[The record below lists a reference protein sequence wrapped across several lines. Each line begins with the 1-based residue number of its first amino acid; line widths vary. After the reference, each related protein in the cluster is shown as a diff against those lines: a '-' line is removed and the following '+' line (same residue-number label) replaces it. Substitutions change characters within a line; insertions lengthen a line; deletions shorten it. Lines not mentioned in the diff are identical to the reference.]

1 MPLFSIII
9 PAYNAV
15 ATIAETLESIR
26 IQRFQDFEV
35 IVVDDGS
42 TDETGVVVQNYE
54 EVQYVFQPN
63 QGPGSARNNG
73 ASYARGKFLIFLD
86 ADDVMF
92 PWGLELYE
100 KEVRGAGK
108 VSLFGGQ
115 IFPFN
120 TNADLDGCQETPIQ
134 VMHTG
139 NYFEAAGK
147 GIFVGSCMMGVDRNV
162 FLRSGGFS
170 TNEYVGEDH
179 DLVYRIG
186 TEPGFFFID
195 RPYIVGYRNVASSL
209 SRNPLKAFNGLEF
222 LYKQYKS
229 GNYKLSSKDNTGFQ
243 YIFAQH
249 ARANSLALKKNGHF
263 KQAFWLYK
271 KTFNCNISFLKLK
284 YLIGFWIY

>member
-9 PAYNAV
+9 PAYNVA

-26 IQRFQDFEV
+26 TQRFRDFEV

-54 EVQYVFQPN
+54 EVRYLFQQN

-73 ASYARGKFLIFLD
+73 ARYAKGKFLIFLD

-100 KEVRGAGK
+100 KEIQNAGN

-115 IFPFN
+115 IFPFD
-120 TNADLDGCQETPIQ
+120 TNEDLDECEETSIR
-134 VMHTG
+134 VMHMA
-139 NYFEAAGK
+139 NYFEAARK

-162 FLRSGGFS
+162 FLRSGGFN
-170 TNEYVGEDH
+170 TNEFVGEDH

-186 TEPGFFFID
+186 TEAGFFFID

-209 SRNPLKAFNGLEF
+209 SRNPLKAFHGLEF

-229 GNYKLSSKDNTGFQ
+229 GKYKLSSKSNAGFQ
-243 YIFAQH
+243 YVFAQH

-271 KTFNCNISFLKLK
+271 KTFNWNTSFLKLK